1 MVENRR
7 IVRKNIHFDEY
18 VVVAILVNPV
28 VGSLQSNGLFCSF
41 LYIKGKIGSWEPI
54 KNNIPGLN

>member
-1 MVENRR
+1 MVGNRR

-18 VVVAILVNPV
+18 VVVALLVNPV
-28 VGSLQSNGLFCSF
+28 VGSLPSNGLFCSF

-54 KNNIPGLN
+54 KRTYQG